1 MQAASYTNTPGM
13 TSASRKPEPNAA
25 LDNQPAA
32 TDGSHHAN
40 LIRARMPARRYAADV
55 AAQALAHI
63 FLGLMKADGVITPAE
78 EAQML
83 AIQQD
88 YKDELP
94 CNFTAILANIDLL
107 RADPAIQA
115 WVPDQHLHRGLQRL
129 DAFIEHS
136 SLSRSYVTSLMEML
150 DSVMEQDGIDAK
162 EAAYL
167 REVERELTTR
177 FLRLI
182 D

>member
-1 MQAASYTNTPGM
+1 MTRASYGSEPGY
-13 TSASRKPEPNAA
+13 TSQNP
-25 LDNQPAA
+25 QPPAGA
-32 TDGSHHAN
+32 ESHHAN
-40 LIRARMPARRYAADV
+40 LIRSRMPARRYAADI
-55 AAQALAHI
+55 AAQALAHL
-63 FLGLMKADGVITPAE
+63 FLGLMKADGMITPAE

-83 AIQQD
+83 AIQQN

-94 CNFTAILANIDLL
+94 CSFTAILENIDRL
-107 RADPAIQA
+107 RADAAIHE
-115 WVPDQHLHRGLQRL
+115 WLPNQHLERGMQRL

-150 DSVMEQDGIDAK
+150 DSVMEQDGIDAN
-162 EAAYL
+162 EAEYL
-167 REVERELTTR
+167 RQVERELTRR